1 MKSLIFACLLS
12 TALCMIIEKTDLI
25 QDDDWQLWKAGTNKA
40 YKDIY
45 EEKVR
50 YTIWQDNTRRIKE
63 FNSKILFGGSPLVL
77 RMNHFGDMT
86 STEYAATMNG
96 YLSSGKKEG
105 STFMTPNFAQI
116 PDSVDW
122 RKKGYVSEVK
132 NQGQCGSCWAFSTV
146 SLFVFY

>member
-1 MKSLIFACLLS
+1 MVV
-12 TALCMIIEKTDLI
+12 EKVE
-25 QDDDWQLWKAGTNKA
+25 DDDWQIWKSRSNKA

-50 YTIWQDNTRRIKE
+50 YTIWQDNSRRIKE
-63 FNSKILFGGSPLVL
+63 FNSKRGHSLLGGSSLVL

-86 STEYAATMNG
+86 TTEFKATMNG
-96 YLSSGKKEG
+96 YLAGGKKEG
-105 STFMTPNFAQI
+105 TTFMTPNFAQI

-122 RKKGYVSEVK
+122 RTKGYVSEVK

-146 SLFVFY
+146 SCS